1 MRLCS
6 PSERLLHL
14 QQMLESDVRGST
26 LPLKSLHLPEIRL
39 ITEPNRNATCV
50 MPWSGTP
57 FTVMTSELDKG
68 IKRDSIRSVLA
79 KAHNMSEFYYLVEV
93 GELNGGT
100 ILQFVFPYSHSY
112 DLA

>member
-1 MRLCS
+1 
-6 PSERLLHL
+6 
-14 QQMLESDVRGST
+14 
-26 LPLKSLHLPEIRL
+26 
-39 ITEPNRNATCV
+39 
-50 MPWSGTP
+50 
-57 FTVMTSELDKG
+57 MTSELDKG